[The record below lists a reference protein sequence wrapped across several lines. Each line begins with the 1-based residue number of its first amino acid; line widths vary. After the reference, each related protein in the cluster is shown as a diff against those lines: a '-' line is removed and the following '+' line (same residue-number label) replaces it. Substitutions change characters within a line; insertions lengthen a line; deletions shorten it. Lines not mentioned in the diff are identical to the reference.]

1 MAQLSVTI
9 GGRLYRIAC
18 EEGQEAHLE
27 ALSADVDRRIAQ
39 MRASFG
45 EIGDQR
51 LTVMASIALVDEL
64 TEAKRKLAQME
75 ADVQLVKDRA
85 TNAKIEA
92 QVNTN
97 ALLDTIES
105 LTHRVEAMLRH
116 FSTPPA

>member
-1 MAQLSVTI
+1 
-9 GGRLYRIAC
+9 
-18 EEGQEAHLE
+18 
-27 ALSADVDRRIAQ
+27 
-39 MRASFG
+39 
-45 EIGDQR
+45 
-51 LTVMASIALVDEL
+51 
-64 TEAKRKLAQME
+64 
-75 ADVQLVKDRA
+75 LVKDRA